1 MKGDRFPQGG
11 ILIAHPVWPE
21 VILAKGGHLRRPVG
35 GLSLARPGAARP
47 RARVGVQDV
56 GVPDGR
62 EAVAQRRR
70 LRVELRQA
78 EQQLEPAA
86 RRGQT
91 RTRLWAQSGQTVKA
105 CLCWPLRCL
114 ATLWR
119 APRVVG

>member
-1 MKGDRFPQGG
+1 MKGDHFPQGAWYPNRTSSVAG
-11 ILIAHPVWPE
+11 SDTR
-21 VILAKGGHLRRPVG
+21 KRRPLAQACG
-35 GLSLARPGAARP
+35 GASLARPGAARP

-86 RRGQT
+86 RRGQDDK
-91 RTRLWAQSGQTVKA
+91 AQSGQTVKA
-105 CLCWPLRCL
+105 CFVLALLRCL
-114 ATLWR
+114 AIL
-119 APRVVG
+119 